1 MPRFT
6 PPPPQPE
13 PAPKP
18 KKEVK
23 ISSWQKKAQFRD
35 DRGNWQDLPIGD
47 YRITPET
54 LAFESAKKG
63 LYTRVIEFKPDGKIE
78 VVRTFKMQ
86 QKGLK

>member
-1 MPRFT
+1 
-6 PPPPQPE
+6 
-13 PAPKP
+13 
-18 KKEVK
+18 
-23 ISSWQKKAQFRD
+23 
-35 DRGNWQDLPIGD
+35 LPIGD